1 MYNFSRNR
9 KIHMENK
16 KHEPITRE
24 LITYLNEDPELRELL
39 DMSIAKGSII
49 NPDEDTNPIRKA
61 EDYFDLIDRC
71 VKGLPWTFTPSKK
84 YSSLYM
90 RIDQSMGIMYYV
102 LEQPLDK
109 LKGRGYYHPSLIH
122 HEPISSWF
130 HRLVKQIGNFLDE
143 EGSWSKEYYELA
155 LKEEDFHLKED
166 LYEDPKNWHCFND
179 FFSRKLKDP
188 SRRPIAFK
196 EDDHVIVSPADA
208 IVQGLWRIDENG
220 RIIEKKE
227 DHQKG
232 LSIKTGTLCDV
243 SVFLGSEGYGR
254 LFAGGTLT
262 HTFLDINEYH
272 RFHFPLSGK
281 ILDMKVIPY
290 GAVPGGVI
298 TWDEE
303 HRRYKEFFSEV
314 FGWQSLETRG
324 ILLMEDVYGHRVAVC
339 PLGMCQVASVN
350 FEKDVCIGKDVK
362 KGDPMGC
369 FRYGGSDIV
378 MIFEKDAGFTLSHEK
393 DKKLLTGEE
402 YGRIRD

>member
-1 MYNFSRNR
+1 MKKTYA
-9 KIHMENK
+9 KNK
-16 KHEPITRE
+16 KHEAITDE
-24 LITYLNEDPELRELL
+24 LIAYLNKDPELKELFET
-39 DMSIAKGSII
+39 SIAKALVI
-49 NPDEDTNPIRKA
+49 NPDEDTNPIREA

-90 RIDQSMGIMYYV
+90 RIDQSMGILYFAI
-102 LEQPLDK
+102 EQPLEK
-109 LKGRGYYHPSLIH
+109 LKDKGYYHPSLIH
-122 HEPISSWF
+122 HEPIRSWF
-130 HRLVKQIGNFLDE
+130 HKLVAEIGTFLDE
-143 EGSWSKEYYELA
+143 EASWCREYYELA

-166 LYEDPKNWHCFND
+166 LFEDPGNWHCFND

-188 SRRPIAFK
+188 SKRPIAFQ
-196 EDDHVIVSPADA
+196 EDENVVVSPADA

-220 RIIEKKE
+220 RIIERKE

-243 SVFLGSEGYGR
+243 SVFLGSEEYGK
-254 LFAGGTLT
+254 LFAGGTLS

-272 RFHFPLSGK
+272 RYHFPLSGT
-281 ILDMKVIPY
+281 ILDVKKIPA
-290 GAVPGGVI
+290 GAMPGGVI

-303 HRRYKEFFSEV
+303 QGRYKEFFSEV

-324 ILLMEDVYGHRVAVC
+324 IILMKDVYGHHVAVC

-350 FEKDVCIGKDVK
+350 FEKDVVAGREVK
-362 KGDPMGC
+362 KGDPMG
-369 FRYGGSDIV
+369 FFLYGGSDIV
-378 MIFEKDAGFTLSHEK
+378 MVFEKDAGFTLSHEK
-393 DKKLLTGEE
+393 GKKLKVGEE